1 MKVAHLAAVLVVA
14 TGVIATAPAAALAG
28 SQSQH
33 LGTPA
38 QQASCRPDVYR
49 LCAEEIPTCARSSP
63 VCGGTSRA

>member
-14 TGVIATAPAAALAG
+14 TGVIATAPAALAG

>member
-14 TGVIATAPAAALAG
+14 TGVIATAPAALAG

-33 LGTPA
+33 LGTLA

>member
-1 MKVAHLAAVLVVA
+1 MKVAHLVAVLVVA
-14 TGVIATAPAAALAG
+14 TGVIATALAALAG